1 MFPISLG
8 RRHLICFKFKP
19 LVMALPCPNR
29 FQAKAPK
36 PLVGSVIP
44 GAIIRDEAGKDGDFM
59 GYLADVTIKKQG
71 YDDQE
76 TVTTSSVIQVF
87 RPVLPNHL
95 PLLPLLGSGEPHPP
109 MMNGRTPGLA
119 EVSPPGPTESS

>member
-1 MFPISLG
+1 
-8 RRHLICFKFKP
+8 
-19 LVMALPCPNR
+19 MALPCPNR

-71 YDDQE
+71 YDSYDDQE
-76 TVTTSSVIQVF
+76 TVTTSSVI
-87 RPVLPNHL
+87 LPNHL
-95 PLLPLLGSGEPHPP
+95 PLLPLLGSGEPHPQV
-109 MMNGRTPGLA
+109 MNGRTPGLA
-119 EVSPPGPTESS
+119 EVSPPGTTKSS